1 MRVSVFGPWVA
12 LDSVDKSVILPVPDI
27 KWPGSIYSTLFSI
40 HWEIQIIGKREPVQ
54 SHVQNLDLDIDLGWS
69 QEIIMPEREGD
80 VIISNMPLSAVR
92 ELDPLGIWPDSN

>member
-1 MRVSVFGPWVA
+1 LRVSDSGPWVA
-12 LDSVDKSVILPVPDI
+12 LDAGDKAVILPVPDT

-54 SHVQNLDLDIDLGWS
+54 SRVQNLDPHIDLGWS
-69 QEIIMPEREGD
+69 QEIIMPEREAD

>member
-1 MRVSVFGPWVA
+1 MHLSMYVKYISM
-12 LDSVDKSVILPVPDI
+12 
-27 KWPGSIYSTLFSI
+27 

-54 SHVQNLDLDIDLGWS
+54 SHTQNLDLDIDLGWS
-69 QEIIMPEREGD
+69 QEIIMPEREED